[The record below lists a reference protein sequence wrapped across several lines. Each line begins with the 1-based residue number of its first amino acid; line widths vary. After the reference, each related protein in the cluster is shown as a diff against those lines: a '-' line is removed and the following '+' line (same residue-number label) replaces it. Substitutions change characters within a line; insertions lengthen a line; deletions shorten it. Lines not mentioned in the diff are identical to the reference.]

1 MSNVKESDWRLF
13 RTRLPLWQHAWLEK
27 LEQGYIGLLEDK
39 EKSPEERF
47 WELEQRIRR
56 DRLSPGIEATL
67 SRSSMLQTLCQLLEE
82 GVIAM
87 EDLDG
92 MSEELLDSVRRCFSV
107 PGIPLG

>member
-1 MSNVKESDWRLF
+1 MGDVKESDWRLF
-13 RTRLPLWQHAWLEK
+13 RTRLPLWQHAWTEK
-27 LEQGYIGLLEDK
+27 LEQGYIRLLEDE

-56 DRLSPGIEATL
+56 DRLSPGVEAAL

-92 MSEELLDSVRRCFSV
+92 MSEELIGRIQLCFSLA
-107 PGIPLG
+107 GSSR